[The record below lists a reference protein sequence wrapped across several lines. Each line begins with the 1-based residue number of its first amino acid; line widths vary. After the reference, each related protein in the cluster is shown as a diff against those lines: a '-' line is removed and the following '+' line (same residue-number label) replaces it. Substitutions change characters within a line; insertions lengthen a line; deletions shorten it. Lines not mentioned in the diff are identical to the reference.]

1 MRQRYI
7 GFAVPSFF
15 FFALLQVFKMYE
27 KEDAPTERV
36 KLLTLLS
43 GEEDFELSRWD
54 IHICSLYFSG
64 ARFWKLPWYLL
75 AVMLDG
81 KRRAAAAGVVQL
93 GERKWSRRPD

>member
-1 MRQRYI
+1 
-7 GFAVPSFF
+7 
-15 FFALLQVFKMYE
+15 MYE

-43 GEEDFELSRWD
+43 SEEDFELSRWD
-54 IHICSLYFSG
+54 IHICPLYFSG

-81 KRRAAAAGVVQL
+81 NRREAAAGVVQL